1 MEAIV
6 VTEFGG
12 PGVLHVE
19 NVPTPKPATG
29 EVLVKV
35 HSVSI
40 NRTLDLVVRA
50 GNYPVKIQMPHILG
64 VDPAGVLV
72 EVGEG
77 VDKAKAG
84 DRVAV
89 ISSIMQ
95 NVQAMS
101 SRRGNQLSCEPADWT
116 SPLGRL
122 RGVRRRAGNECVQ
135 TA

>member
-77 VDKAKAG
+77 VDKAKTG

-89 ISSIMQ
+89 ISSIPCK
-95 NVQAMS
+95 MS